1 MLDYSPLHR
10 CRSRRSMKRDES
22 KETYKLP
29 HRLIEKKRRD
39 RINECIAQL
48 KDLLP
53 EHLKLTTLGHL
64 EKAVVLEL
72 TLKHVKTLTTLTE
85 QLHQKIIALQN
96 GDRSLKSPPQSDLDA
111 FHSGFQ
117 TCTKEVLHY
126 LSRSESWTS
135 QEQHGVQLLGHL
147 HSVCTR
153 FLPDSPHLI
162 QKLCGA
168 KGRWS
173 PQKEQQQQK
182 CPGGTPKQETQ
193 PHCVPVI
200 QRTQNWSRGAATP
213 HLPPSGTE
221 QAGEHDTDTDSGYG
235 GEYEGKTTRGGFV
248 VKQEPAGE
256 VEEAP
261 EGVKRR
267 RLENGSPP
275 AAMVQGAG
283 VGGRADPV
291 LLNPLMAL
299 GVGASCGLGGS
310 LLGQAPTA
318 PFCLPFYFLA
328 PSVAAAYMQPFLE
341 KISPEKSLYPAGG
354 AAGPFPFIYPGISV
368 QGAAAAFPSLVVAA
382 PAATLAPSA
391 EKGSSPLGT
400 APSFPTGVAPDSQ
413 PLPPLFPCKPAELN
427 TDPDRCPSPKS
438 DLQPGRDRPLQAN
451 AMLSSI

>member
-1 MLDYSPLHR
+1 MGGKYRHTEVP
-10 CRSRRSMKRDES
+10 
-22 KETYKLP
+22 
-29 HRLIEKKRRD
+29 
-39 RINECIAQL
+39 
-48 KDLLP
+48 
-53 EHLKLTTLGHL
+53 TLGHL

-72 TLKHVKTLTTLTE
+72 TLKHVKTLTALTE

-126 LSRSESWTS
+126 LCRSESWTS
-135 QEQHGVQLLGHL
+135 QEQRGVQLVGHL

-153 FLPDSPHLI
+153 FLPGSPHLI
-162 QKLCGA
+162 PKLCGA

-173 PQKEQQQQK
+173 PQEKQQQQQQQQQQQK
-182 CPGGTPKQETQ
+182 RPGGTPKQETQ

-200 QRTQNWSRGAATP
+200 QRTQNWSRGPATP
-213 HLPPSGTE
+213 HPPLSGTE

-235 GEYEGKTTRGGFV
+235 GEYEGKTTRGGFM
-248 VKQEPAGE
+248 VKQEPTCD
-256 VEEAP
+256 VEEVP

-267 RLENGSPP
+267 RLENGSPS
-275 AAMVQGAG
+275 AATVRGAG

-299 GVGASCGLGGS
+299 GVGAGCGLGGS

-328 PSVAAAYMQPFLE
+328 PSSVAAAYMQPFLE
-341 KISPEKSLYPAGG
+341 KVSPEKSLYPAGG

-368 QGAAAAFPSLVVAA
+368 QGAAAAFPSLAVAA
-382 PAATLAPSA
+382 PAATLAPLA
-391 EKGSSPLGT
+391 EKGSSLLGT
-400 APSFPTGVAPDSQ
+400 APCFPTGAAPASQ
-413 PLPPLFPCKPAELN
+413 PPPLLFPCKPAELN

-438 DLQPGRDRPLQAN
+438 DLQPGRDRPLQAD

>member
-1 MLDYSPLHR
+1 MIFFLAVCH
-10 CRSRRSMKRDES
+10 
-22 KETYKLP
+22 
-29 HRLIEKKRRD
+29 
-39 RINECIAQL
+39 
-48 KDLLP
+48 LL
-53 EHLKLTTLGHL
+53 
-64 EKAVVLEL
+64 VLL
-72 TLKHVKTLTTLTE
+72 
-85 QLHQKIIALQN
+85 A

-135 QEQHGVQLLGHL
+135 QEQRGVQLLGHL

-153 FLPDSPHLI
+153 FLPSSPHLI
-162 QKLCGA
+162 PKLCGA
-168 KGRWS
+168 KGWWS
-173 PQKEQQQQK
+173 PQEEQQQQQQK
-182 CPGGTPKQETQ
+182 RPGGTPKQETQ

-200 QRTQNWSRGAATP
+200 QRTQNWSRGTATP

-235 GEYEGKTTRGGFV
+235 GEYEGKTTRGGFM
-248 VKQEPAGE
+248 VKQEPAGD

-261 EGVKRR
+261 DGVKRR

-275 AAMVQGAG
+275 TATVQGAG

-328 PSVAAAYMQPFLE
+328 PSSVAAAYMQPFLE
-341 KISPEKSLYPAGG
+341 KISPEKSLYPTGG

-368 QGAAAAFPSLVVAA
+368 QGTDAAFPSLAAAAQVAM
-382 PAATLAPSA
+382 LVPSA
-391 EKGSSPLGT
+391 EKGSSLLGT
-400 APSFPTGVAPDSQ
+400 APSFPTGVAPASQ
-413 PLPPLFPCKPAELN
+413 PPPPLFPCKPAELN
-427 TDPDRCPSPKS
+427 TDPDHCPSPKS
-438 DLQPGRDRPLQAN
+438 DLQPSPDRPLQAD
-451 AMLSSI
+451 AMLSII